1 MSKKMSGKSI
11 TVPLARR
18 ILGMPGHA
26 SSAFNRC
33 IGNELRGVHAPDR
46 AAAMKNFS
54 SAASK
59 CKGKRG

>member
-1 MSKKMSGKSI
+1 MAKLSGKNI
-11 TVPLARR
+11 TVPLARK

-33 IGNELRGVHAPDR
+33 VGNQLRGKKATNR
-46 AAAMKNFS
+46 AEAMKNFS
-54 SAASK
+54 SAASS